1 MKHFYNS
8 DLLQEHNIYSIFDRN
23 TVSISYLKYL
33 IFKSDYST
41 AQEPVP
47 KPSETN
53 ASRGNIALM
62 KLCEFHHWLDSGWKF
77 ICYSLNC

>member
-8 DLLQEHNIYSIFDRN
+8 DLLQEHIYSIFDRN